1 MTRTELAD
9 LERPG
14 VQRAAPAAS
23 LHVPSRS
30 TDPAPLVRA
39 GPDWRGLP
47 VAIWPIVDRGEMV
60 EHYRVTPVLLVAR
73 SGLGRRW
80 YRSGAVQRELQTAPR
95 MIELYGA
102 GFTLDHGRWEGT
114 RGECVGVE
122 FPAQVVTRLLSDGA
136 HRFDP
141 ATRHEVF
148 DDQLA
153 GLVFT
158 MWQEASTGALN
169 GQLFADGLSLALL
182 GLMSAR
188 YTRTQGADGELQRLS
203 REERRRVHEF
213 IDSALA
219 EDLTVDRLAAVLGRS
234 PFHFARLFKAT
245 FGCTP
250 HQFVLERRIEAASI
264 ALRVERDRPVAD
276 IALAFGFASQ
286 AHFTHAFRRRVG
298 TTPARWR
305 RQV

>member
-1 MTRTELAD
+1 MVNH
-9 LERPG
+9 ER
-14 VQRAAPAAS
+14 
-23 LHVPSRS
+23 
-30 TDPAPLVRA
+30 
-39 GPDWRGLP
+39 
-47 VAIWPIVDRGEMV
+47 AI
-60 EHYRVTPVLLVAR
+60 PVLLVAR

-114 RGECVGVE
+114 PGECVGVE
-122 FPAQVVTRLLSDGA
+122 FPFQSIAHLLCDGA
-136 HRFDP
+136 YRFDP
-141 ATRHEVF
+141 TTRHEVF

-153 GLVFT
+153 NLVLT
-158 MWQEASTGALN
+158 MWEEAASGAPS
-169 GQLFADGLSLALL
+169 GQLYAEGLSLALL
-182 GLMSAR
+182 GLVCAR
-188 YTRTQGADGELQRLS
+188 FATLPNEDGKLRRLS
-203 REERRRVHEF
+203 REERRRIHEF

-219 EDLTVDRLAAVLGRS
+219 EDLSVGRLAAVLGKS

-250 HQFVLERRIEAASI
+250 HRFVLERRIEAASA
-264 ALRVERDRPVAD
+264 ALRLERDRPVAD

-286 AHFTHAFRRRVG
+286 AHFTHAFRCRVG

-305 RQV
+305 RQG